1 MSLRITIF
9 RSYSEQIETLWLDKE
24 LKEGRLRQG
33 WGASG
38 LSLKKAD
45 GRLTPKTEWDKRY
58 HDVGLYK
65 QARGEPWDKPWA
77 ARFSTLC
84 RMLELKDGEVVIVP
98 KMPEKRQFTI
108 ACVAGCYRFKVGIGN
123 DFGHII
129 PVDPESV
136 RTFDYDDNA
145 DTRRISDHFGYGGDH
160 MKAVSSCEHGDV
172 PRSCYMLL

>member
-45 GRLTPKTEWDKRY
+45 GRLTPNSPNGTKPIDIS
-58 HDVGLYK
+58 DVGLYK
-65 QARGEPWDKPWA
+65 QARGEPWDKM

-84 RMLELKDGEVVIVP
+84 PD
-98 KMPEKRQFTI
+98 
-108 ACVAGCYRFKVGIGN
+108 A
-123 DFGHII
+123 
-129 PVDPESV
+129 
-136 RTFDYDDNA
+136 
-145 DTRRISDHFGYGGDH
+145 
-160 MKAVSSCEHGDV
+160 
-172 PRSCYMLL
+172 